1 LPASLKTRAFL
12 LFSSVLFLRNLAAKA
27 SLIPLLFAPLFGLVD
42 FTSIKFILSSSL
54 DEDSPAP
61 LVAFALIS
69 VGLDT
74 FFVLLGF
81 NTTDEATT
89 IAYLLMIYG
98 SFIALLFLVV
108 FLGASEDEEPLAFT
122 NNPGWSGVLIGM
134 FLGLV
139 VLIINAAVVSFASLS
154 FLPSGIGTL
163 HGINYNSLLFVPQFF
178 ATARVGGQS
187 VLDNAVF
194 QIILTAPGEEGLKAA
209 MLYGMYIVTKSEAV
223 SVGFSTAIWASFHT
237 ILVGFT
243 LTEVALA
250 FMSGL
255 IWYGGWKYTGSLLI
269 PFIAHGEYDAAIVGL
284 SGIQ

>member
-1 LPASLKTRAFL
+1 MSSIL
-12 LFSSVLFLRNLAAKA
+12 LQ
-27 SLIPLLFAPLFGLVD
+27 
-42 FTSIKFILSSSL
+42 SSSFCL
-54 DEDSPAP
+54 PVLTRDSPAP
-61 LVAFALIS
+61 LVAFLLIS

-81 NTTDEATT
+81 NTSNESTT
-89 IAYLLMIYG
+89 IAYLMMIYG
-98 SFIALLFLVV
+98 SFIALLFLKV
-108 FLGASEDEEPLAFT
+108 FLGAGEDEEPLAFDK
-122 NNPGWSGVLIGM
+122 NPGWNGVLIAL
-134 FLGLV
+134 FLGFV
-139 VLIINAAVVSFASLS
+139 VLIINVAVVSFASLS

-194 QIILTAPGEEGLKAA
+194 QMILTAPGEEGLKAA

-243 LTEVALA
+243 LPEVALA

-255 IWYGGWKYTGSLLI
+255 IWYGGWKYTGSLLV